1 MKVTQPL
8 LKLALAINYI
18 FPLLFVLKSE
28 SENESHVYIFIFHQ
42 IHCLSLIRLDVS
54 VEITPCL
61 FVVNTILSSCFTP
74 RRFTISLE
82 RILLEN
88 SMLLIFYMSENKFNF
103 FQLES
108 NWIFIQLILQFEN
121 F

>member
-28 SENESHVYIFIFHQ
+28 SENESHVYIFIVHQ

-61 FVVNTILSSCFTP
+61 FVGNTILPSCFTP
-74 RRFTISLE
+74 RRFTI
-82 RILLEN
+82 I
-88 SMLLIFYMSENKFNF
+88 ISENTSRKQYVPYFLHVRK
-103 FQLES
+103 Q
-108 NWIFIQLILQFEN
+108 I
-121 F
+121 